1 MTTAQFPDW
10 AEGLFKPCRY
20 KVLHG
25 GRGSGKSWAIARALL
40 ILAAQSK
47 IRVLCTREVQ
57 KSLKD
62 SVHALLSD
70 QIEALG
76 LGGIFQV
83 LESEIRGVNGSQ
95 FLFAGLQQHTV
106 ESIKS
111 CESVD
116 ICWIEEAQSVSSK
129 SWDVLIPTIRRPGS
143 EIWLSLN
150 PQLESDPTY
159 QRFIA
164 NPPPGAWVQQVNWD
178 ANPWMPPELQDE
190 RLHAQATMKPE
201 KYAHI
206 WEGRCMPAVD
216 GAIYFDEVARAEE
229 EGRITRV
236 PPDKF
241 LKTHAVFDLGWNDA
255 MTICIVQRRASEL
268 RVIDYIEDS
277 HKKLSDY
284 SLMLQGNTSGLV
296 AAGFKEDEAIKHAH
310 RAAYRWG
317 KVWLPHDGFSKDFKT
332 GKSAEEMLRALGWKV
347 ARVPSMD
354 VEGGIK
360 AAREVFERVYFDQEK
375 TKRLVE
381 CLKRYRRN
389 IGVKSGEAGA
399 PLHDEF
405 SHGADSFRY
414 LALCA
419 DQLTN
424 DEAKAFDFSTSAA
437 TGLSL

>member
-10 AEGLFKPCRY
+10 AEGLFKTCRY

-47 IRVLCTREVQ
+47 TRVLCTREVQ

-76 LGGIFQV
+76 LGSIFQV

-111 CESVD
+111 FESVD

-164 NPPPGAWVQQVNWD
+164 SPPPGAWVQQVNWD

-284 SLMLQGNTSGLV
+284 SDMLKAKPYT
-296 AAGFKEDEAIKHAH
+296 
-310 RAAYRWG
+310 WG

-437 TGLSL
+437 TGMSL